1 MNALSVAKCLRIHS
15 KKKYRD
21 LSASH
26 KVKNNLAQRD
36 EGAEKK
42 LVALLSA
49 SASLRENFIHLFAGP
64 LTLRFLSFS
73 GAVILLI
80 LTLVLPGNS
89 RAELID
95 RVVAVVND
103 DVVTMS
109 EVNEEGEGFFQKI
122 TEQAPASELSE
133 ALRRARE
140 EVLDGLIDKKLI
152 AQEAAKQKVA
162 VTDAEI
168 EAALQQMITS
178 NDMSP
183 DQFRDQLSNMGMSED
198 VYRNNLRNQ
207 ILQSKLLNYEVRS
220 KIVITDDMILD
231 YYDTHYTQHVDQ
243 GGYYL
248 LQMGFV
254 WKKDP
259 KNPAKIDAAS
269 KLEARKKAERVHSLG
284 ESGQDFSSLAKKFS
298 ELPSA
303 ADGGNIG
310 TFQKEEMAEYM
321 SSVVTSLVPGQVSQ
335 IVETP
340 DGYQFFKLL
349 SSQEGG
355 IVFQAPY
362 ESAKEEIK
370 KTLHEIK
377 LKEEFD
383 SWVKKIKEASYIKKM

>member
-1 MNALSVAKCLRIHS
+1 MNVLPVAC
-15 KKKYRD
+15 
-21 LSASH
+21 
-26 KVKNNLAQRD
+26 V
-36 EGAEKK
+36 
-42 LVALLSA
+42 
-49 SASLRENFIHLFAGP
+49 
-64 LTLRFLSFS
+64 RFLSFS

-109 EVNEEGEGFFQKI
+109 EVNEEGGGFFQKI

-162 VTDAEI
+162 VTDAEL
-168 EAALQQMITS
+168 EAAFQQMIASS
-178 NDMSP
+178 NMSP
-183 DQFRDQLSNMGMSED
+183 DQFRDQLGNMGMIED

-231 YYDTHYTQHVDQ
+231 YYDTHYTKHVAQ

-259 KNPAKIDAAS
+259 KVPATIDVAS
-269 KLEARKKAERVHSLG
+269 KLEARKKAERVHSLV
-284 ESGQDFSSLAKKFS
+284 ESGQDFSMLAKKFS

-321 SSVVTSLVPGQVSQ
+321 RSVVTALVPGQVSQ

>member
-1 MNALSVAKCLRIHS
+1 MNVLSV
-15 KKKYRD
+15 
-21 LSASH
+21 
-26 KVKNNLAQRD
+26 VNM
-36 EGAEKK
+36 
-42 LVALLSA
+42 
-49 SASLRENFIHLFAGP
+49 
-64 LTLRFLSFS
+64 RFLSFF
-73 GAVILLI
+73 GAVILLV
-80 LTLVLPGNS
+80 LALVLPGDS

-95 RVVAVVND
+95 RIVAVVND
-103 DVVTMS
+103 DVITLS
-109 EVNEEGEGFFQKI
+109 EVDEEGEGFFQKI
-122 TEQAPASELSE
+122 TEQAPAAELSA

-140 EVLDGLIDKKLI
+140 DVLDGLIDKKLI
-152 AQEAAKQKVA
+152 AQEAARQKVT
-162 VTDAEI
+162 VTDAEV
-168 EAALQQMITS
+168 EAALQQMIVS
-178 NDMSP
+178 NNMSP
-183 DQFRDQLSNMGMSED
+183 DHFRDQLRNMGMTED

-220 KIVITDDMILD
+220 KIVVTDDMILD
-231 YYDTHYTQHVDQ
+231 YYDTHYTKHVGQ

-259 KNPAKIDAAS
+259 RDPAKIDAAT
-269 KLEARKKAERVHSLG
+269 KVEARNKAERVHRLV
-284 ESGQDFSSLAKKFS
+284 ESGQDFSTLAKQFS

-310 TFQKEEMAEYM
+310 TFRKEELAEYM
-321 SSVVTSLVPGQVSQ
+321 RSVVTSLVPGQVSQ

-362 ESAKEEIK
+362 ESSKEEIK
-370 KTLHEIK
+370 RVLYEIK

-383 SWVKKIKEASYIKKM
+383 SWVKKIKESAYIKKM

>member
-1 MNALSVAKCLRIHS
+1 MKVLSVASMH
-15 KKKYRD
+15 
-21 LSASH
+21 
-26 KVKNNLAQRD
+26 
-36 EGAEKK
+36 
-42 LVALLSA
+42 
-49 SASLRENFIHLFAGP
+49 
-64 LTLRFLSFS
+64 FLSFS

-80 LTLVLPGNS
+80 LALVLPGNS
-89 RAELID
+89 RAELVD

-103 DVVTMS
+103 DVITMS
-109 EVNEEGEGFFQKI
+109 EVNEEGGGFFQKI
-122 TEQAPASELSE
+122 IEQAPAAELSA
-133 ALRRARE
+133 ALGRARE

-152 AQEAAKQKVA
+152 AQEAAKQN
-162 VTDAEI
+162 VTVTEAEL
-168 EAALQQMITS
+168 EAALQQMIVG
-178 NDMSP
+178 NNMSP
-183 DQFRDQLSNMGMSED
+183 DQFRDQLRNMGMTEE
-198 VYRNNLRNQ
+198 VYRNNLKNQ

-231 YYDTHYTQHVDQ
+231 YYDTHYTKHVGQ

-254 WKKDP
+254 WKQDP
-259 KNPAKIDAAS
+259 SDPSGIAT
-269 KLEARKKAERVHSLG
+269 KLEARNKAERVHGLV
-284 ESGQDFSSLAKKFS
+284 ESGQDFASLAKQFS

-310 TFQKEEMAEYM
+310 TFRKEEMAEYM
-321 SSVVTSLVPGQVSQ
+321 RSVVTSLVPGQVSE

-362 ESAKEEIK
+362 ESSKEEIK
-370 KTLHEIK
+370 RTLYEIK

-383 SWVKKIKEASYIKKM
+383 SWVKKMKETAYIKKM